1 MVPVDIVE
9 VDHQL
14 PVVIVDEI
22 VDQDHDHLEIV
33 VRIWQVIVHIVI
45 VINNDLNVLL
55 NVILDHVHE
64 HVLHHQK
71 HSEIKS
77 STNVMNQLNE
87 FSIVRKLIFNLFIL
101 CDLF

>member
-33 VRIWQVIVHIVI
+33 VRI
-45 VINNDLNVLL
+45 
-55 NVILDHVHE
+55 
-64 HVLHHQK
+64 
-71 HSEIKS
+71 
-77 STNVMNQLNE
+77 
-87 FSIVRKLIFNLFIL
+87 
-101 CDLF
+101 